1 MMLIICDKS
10 PDKAVDWLVENT
22 DKRFCWKQLLELC
35 QLLASAGITDK
46 MDALSRGKEIQ
57 RWIAEHKNWVYSYLV
72 CLVNWAKKNIKMSMA
87 TVYKIDNIMFDLFKV
102 ATDFKK
108 TKTAIWRYSK
118 EYESEY
124 PTNSELPIEVVCE
137 LYKTYLREFK
147 GLGKKEVC

>member
-1 MMLIICDKS
+1 MMLIITS
-10 PDKAVDWLVENT
+10 PDSKECVDWLVENT

-57 RWIAEHKNWVYSYLV
+57 KWITKHKSWTYSYMV

-108 TKTAIWRYSK
+108 PKTAIWRYSK

-124 PTNSELPIEVVCE
+124 STNSELPIEVVCE
-137 LYKTYLREFK
+137 LYKEYIKWKFS
-147 GLGKKEVC
+147 V